1 MQSLR
6 CKWLHRNSMK
16 KSKLLL
22 ILLILSLFSSC
33 DWNLYTKLNLID
45 PTITI
50 TTPATVKTD
59 SSFNLLSIASDG
71 IEKGYSIKINTEAG
85 KSILKGQN
93 DDSIERFIEALS
105 YLEKEGKLETI
116 LDEVSPL
123 AVSGTVHDTLN
134 LVNEQLK
141 SLTSSIDKLDQM
153 IQELLELLSS
163 SGVNVPEIHYF
174 RDLSETIETLITKL
188 EKEKVLVK
196 DYLLLQYYID
206 ILSSLF
212 RLSEPII
219 DIVSDGTKSLTIEQV
234 KNLINGDGL
243 TEEMKNAITKTLQDN
258 SLSLSKILL
267 DSLAA
272 IDQSG
277 KLLKAYIPVQ
287 DLSGVIKALR
297 GVL

>member
-1 MQSLR
+1 
-6 CKWLHRNSMK
+6 MK

-22 ILLILSLFSSC
+22 ILLILLLFSSC
-33 DWNLYTKLNLID
+33 DWNLYTYTGLID
-45 PTITI
+45 PTIAI
-50 TTPATVKTD
+50 TTPATVKTE
-59 SSFNLLSIASDG
+59 SSFNLLSIASEG
-71 IEKGYSIKINTEAG
+71 IDKGYSIKINTTEG

-105 YLEKEGKLETI
+105 YLKREGKLDSI
-116 LDEVSPL
+116 LYEVAPL
-123 AVSGTVHDTLN
+123 TVSDTVHDTLN
-134 LVNEQLK
+134 LVSEQLT
-141 SLTSSIDKLDQM
+141 SLQSSIDKLDQM
-153 IQELLELLSS
+153 IQELLEILSS

-174 RDLSETIETLITKL
+174 RELSETIETLITKF

-219 DIVSDGTKSLTIEQV
+219 DIVSDGTKNLTIDQV

-277 KLLKAYIPVQ
+277 KLLKAYIPVS